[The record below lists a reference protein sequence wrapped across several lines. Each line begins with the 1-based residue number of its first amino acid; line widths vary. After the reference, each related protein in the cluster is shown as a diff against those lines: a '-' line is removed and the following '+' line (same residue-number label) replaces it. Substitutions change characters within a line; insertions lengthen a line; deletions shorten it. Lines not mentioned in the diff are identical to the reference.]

1 MAHPRI
7 KNHAANTIMSISPF
21 FQELR
26 SAYQAELD
34 DLNSDSEGHYILDK
48 RLAEKRKEMDFL
60 LQMMDLNPEM
70 VAVVLHQAFEFTEPE
85 LMDHFIT
92 LDADELLSWDALSEG
107 VRIASWAQ
115 PMVNQILAEPMGAWF
130 MSVAAAL
137 EYMHSTPM
145 RGSAASHDADADE
158 DLENVERGDH
168 SEPDE
173 EREAREREE
182 AGNAWMVE
190 QGFDSKE

>member
-1 MAHPRI
+1 MI
-7 KNHAANTIMSISPF
+7 ISPF

-34 DLNSDSEGHYILDK
+34 DLNSDSEGQYILDK
-48 RLAEKRKEMDFL
+48 RLAEKRKELGFL

-70 VAVVLHQAFEFTEPE
+70 VAVVLHQAFEFHEPE
-85 LMDHFIT
+85 LMTHFIS
-92 LDADELLSWDALSEG
+92 LDADNLLSWDALSEG
-107 VRIASWAQ
+107 VRIAPWAQ
-115 PMVNQILAEPMGAWF
+115 PMVEQILAEPVGAWF
-130 MSVAAAL
+130 MTVAAAL
-137 EYMHSTPM
+137 EYMHGTPM
-145 RGSAASHDADADE
+145 RSSAQSNEADADE
-158 DLENVERGDH
+158 DLQNVERGDQAEH
-168 SEPDE
+168 DE

>member
-1 MAHPRI
+1 MH
-7 KNHAANTIMSISPF
+7 ISPF

-34 DLNSDSEGHYILDK
+34 DLSFDSEGQHVLHK
-48 RLAEKRKEMDFL
+48 RLAEKRQAMTFL

-70 VAVVLHQAFEFTEPE
+70 VAVVLHQAFQFNAPAM
-85 LMDHFIT
+85 MDH
-92 LDADELLSWDALSEG
+92 LLSRDADELLSWDELSDSLHIAPWAQPIVQIALSE
-107 VRIASWAQ
+107 
-115 PMVNQILAEPMGAWF
+115 PTGAWF
-130 MSVAAAL
+130 LTVAAGL
-137 EYMHSTPM
+137 EYMHQKPM
-145 RGSAASHDADADE
+145 GAAAQTARTEADDDATERAHAGPEDE
-158 DLENVERGDH
+158 
-168 SEPDE
+168 E

>member
-1 MAHPRI
+1 
-7 KNHAANTIMSISPF
+7 MSISPF

-26 SAYQAELD
+26 TAYQAELD
-34 DLNSDSEGHYILDK
+34 DLNSDSEGHKVLAK
-48 RLAEKRKEMDFL
+48 RLAEKRKELAFL

-85 LMDHFIT
+85 LMDHFLT
-92 LDADELLSWDALSEG
+92 LDADDLLSWEALSEG
-107 VRIASWAQ
+107 VRTATWAQ
-115 PMVNQILAEPMGAWF
+115 PIVDQILAEPVGAWF

-137 EYMHSTPM
+137 EYMHGTPM
-145 RGSAASHDADADE
+145 RSRASSSDADADE
-158 DLENVERGDH
+158 DLENVERGDQP
-168 SEPDE
+168 EQDE

>member
-1 MAHPRI
+1 
-7 KNHAANTIMSISPF
+7 MSISPF

-48 RLAEKRKEMDFL
+48 RLAEKRKELDFL
-60 LQMMDLNPEM
+60 LQMMDLSPEM
-70 VAVVLHQAFEFTEPE
+70 VAVVLHQAFEFHEPE
-85 LMDHFIT
+85 LMAHFIT
-92 LDADELLSWDALSEG
+92 RDADDLLSWDALSEG
-107 VRIASWAQ
+107 VRMAPWAQ
-115 PMVNQILAEPMGAWF
+115 PIVDKILAEPVGAWF
-130 MSVAAAL
+130 MTVAAAL
-137 EYMHSTPM
+137 EYMHGTPM
-145 RGSAASHDADADE
+145 RRSAQANDADADE
-158 DLENVERGDH
+158 DLENVERGDQA
-168 SEPDE
+168 EADE

>member
-1 MAHPRI
+1 
-7 KNHAANTIMSISPF
+7 MSISPF

-48 RLAEKRKEMDFL
+48 RLSEKRKELDFL

-70 VAVVLHQAFEFTEPE
+70 VAVVFHQAFEFQEPE
-85 LMDHFIT
+85 LMAHFIT
-92 LDADELLSWDALSEG
+92 LDADDLLSWDALSEG
-107 VRIASWAQ
+107 VRIAPWAQ
-115 PMVNQILAEPMGAWF
+115 PMVNQILAEPVGAWF
-130 MSVAAAL
+130 MTVAAAL
-137 EYMHSTPM
+137 EYMHGTPM
-145 RGSAASHDADADE
+145 RASAQSNDADADE
-158 DLENVERGDH
+158 DLENVERGDQAEH
-168 SEPDE
+168 DE

>member
-1 MAHPRI
+1 
-7 KNHAANTIMSISPF
+7 MSISPF

-48 RLAEKRKEMDFL
+48 RLAEKRQELDFL

-92 LDADELLSWDALSEG
+92 LDAEDLLSWETLSEG
-107 VRIASWAQ
+107 VRIAPWAQ
-115 PMVNQILAEPMGAWF
+115 TMVDQILAEPVGAWF

-137 EYMHSTPM
+137 EYMHGTPM
-145 RGSAASHDADADE
+145 RRGAASSEADADE

-168 SEPDE
+168 SEQDE

>member
-1 MAHPRI
+1 
-7 KNHAANTIMSISPF
+7 MSISPF

-48 RLAEKRKEMDFL
+48 RLAEKRQQLDFL

-85 LMDHFIT
+85 LMDHFLT
-92 LDADELLSWDALSEG
+92 RDADDLLSWDALSEG
-107 VRIASWAQ
+107 IRIAPWAQ
-115 PMVNQILAEPMGAWF
+115 AMVNQILAEPVGAWF

-137 EYMHSTPM
+137 EYMHGTPM
-145 RGSAASHDADADE
+145 RGGVYGGAQSGEADADE
-158 DLENVERGDH
+158 DLQNVERGDQP
-168 SEPDE
+168 EQDE

>member
-1 MAHPRI
+1 
-7 KNHAANTIMSISPF
+7 MSISPF

-26 SAYQAELD
+26 IAYQAELD

-48 RLAEKRKEMDFL
+48 RLAEKRKELDFL
-60 LQMMDLNPEM
+60 LQMLDLNPEM

-92 LDADELLSWDALSEG
+92 LDGDDLLSWDALSEG
-107 VRIASWAQ
+107 IRIAPWAQ
-115 PMVNQILAEPMGAWF
+115 SMVAQILAEPVGAWF

-137 EYMHSTPM
+137 EYMHGTPM
-145 RGSAASHDADADE
+145 RRGAASSDADADE
-158 DLENVERGDH
+158 DQENVERGDH
-168 SEPDE
+168 SEDDE
-173 EREAREREE
+173 ERQAREREE
-182 AGNAWMVE
+182 AANAWMVE

>member
-1 MAHPRI
+1 
-7 KNHAANTIMSISPF
+7 MSISPF

-48 RLAEKRKEMDFL
+48 RLAEKRKELDFL

-70 VAVVLHQAFEFTEPE
+70 VAVVLHQGFEFTEPE
-85 LMDHFIT
+85 LMDHFLT
-92 LDADELLSWDALSEG
+92 RDADDLLSWDALSEG
-107 VRIASWAQ
+107 VRIATWAQ
-115 PMVNQILAEPMGAWF
+115 PIVDKILAEPVGAWF

-137 EYMHSTPM
+137 EYMHGTPM
-145 RGSAASHDADADE
+145 RRGAQSNDADADE

-168 SEPDE
+168 PEQDE

>member
-1 MAHPRI
+1 
-7 KNHAANTIMSISPF
+7 MSISPF

-26 SAYQAELD
+26 IAYQAELD

-48 RLAEKRKEMDFL
+48 RLAEKRKELDFL
-60 LQMMDLNPEM
+60 LQMLDLNPEM

-92 LDADELLSWDALSEG
+92 LDAEDLLSWDALSEG
-107 VRIASWAQ
+107 IRIAPWAQ
-115 PMVNQILAEPMGAWF
+115 TMVDQILAEPVGAWF

-137 EYMHSTPM
+137 EYMHGTPM
-145 RGSAASHDADADE
+145 RRGASSNDADADE
-158 DLENVERGDH
+158 DLQNVERGDQP
-168 SEPDE
+168 EPDE

>member
-1 MAHPRI
+1 
-7 KNHAANTIMSISPF
+7 MSISPF

-26 SAYQAELD
+26 IAYQAELD

-48 RLAEKRKEMDFL
+48 RLAEKRKELDFL
-60 LQMMDLNPEM
+60 LQMLDLNPEM

-92 LDADELLSWDALSEG
+92 LDGDDLLSWDALSEG
-107 VRIASWAQ
+107 IRIAPWAQ
-115 PMVNQILAEPMGAWF
+115 SMVAQILAEPVGAWF
-130 MSVAAAL
+130 MTVAAAL
-137 EYMHSTPM
+137 EYMHGTPM
-145 RGSAASHDADADE
+145 RAGLHGGAQSNDADADE

-168 SEPDE
+168 SEQDE

>member
-1 MAHPRI
+1 
-7 KNHAANTIMSISPF
+7 MSISPF

-26 SAYQAELD
+26 TAYQAELD
-34 DLNSDSEGHYILDK
+34 DLNSDSEGHNILEK
-48 RLAEKRKEMDFL
+48 RLSEKRQELGFL

-70 VAVVLHQAFEFTEPE
+70 VAVVLHQAFEFQEPE

-92 LDADELLSWDALSEG
+92 LEADDLLSWDALSDG
-107 VRIASWAQ
+107 ISIAPWAQ
-115 PMVNQILAEPMGAWF
+115 PIVNQILAEPVGAWF

-137 EYMHSTPM
+137 EYMHGTPM
-145 RGSAASHDADADE
+145 RRSTAVADADE
-158 DLENVERGDH
+158 DLENVERGAQVE
-168 SEPDE
+168 SDE

>member
-1 MAHPRI
+1 
-7 KNHAANTIMSISPF
+7 MSISPF

-26 SAYQAELD
+26 AAYQAELD

-48 RLAEKRKEMDFL
+48 RLAEKRKELDFL

-70 VAVVLHQAFEFTEPE
+70 VAVVLHQAFEFHAPE
-85 LMDHFIT
+85 LMAHFIT
-92 LDADELLSWDALSEG
+92 RDADDLLSWEALSEG
-107 VRIASWAQ
+107 VRIAPWAQ
-115 PMVNQILAEPMGAWF
+115 PMVKQILAEPVGAWF
-130 MSVAAAL
+130 MTVAAAL
-137 EYMHSTPM
+137 EYMHGTPM
-145 RGSAASHDADADE
+145 QDIAQSNAADADE
-158 DLENVERGDH
+158 DLQNVERGDQA
-168 SEPDE
+168 EQDE

>member
-1 MAHPRI
+1 
-7 KNHAANTIMSISPF
+7 MSISPF

-26 SAYQAELD
+26 TAYQAELD

-48 RLAEKRKEMDFL
+48 RLAEKRQELEFL

-70 VAVVLHQAFEFTEPE
+70 VAVVLHQAFEFHEPE
-85 LMDHFIT
+85 LLAHFIT
-92 LDADELLSWDALSEG
+92 RDADDLLSWDTLSEG

-115 PMVNQILAEPMGAWF
+115 PIVDKILAEPVGAWF

-137 EYMHSTPM
+137 EYMHGTPM
-145 RGSAASHDADADE
+145 RRSTQSNDADE

-168 SEPDE
+168 AEADE

>member
-1 MAHPRI
+1 
-7 KNHAANTIMSISPF
+7 MSISPF

-48 RLAEKRKEMDFL
+48 RLAEKRKELDFL
-60 LQMMDLNPEM
+60 LQMMDLSPEM
-70 VAVVLHQAFEFTEPE
+70 VAVVLHQAFEFHEPE
-85 LMDHFIT
+85 LMAHFIT
-92 LDADELLSWDALSEG
+92 RDADDLLSWDALSEG
-107 VRIASWAQ
+107 VRIAPWAQ
-115 PMVNQILAEPMGAWF
+115 PIVDKILAEPVGAWF
-130 MSVAAAL
+130 MTVAAAL
-137 EYMHSTPM
+137 EYMHGTPM
-145 RGSAASHDADADE
+145 RASAQSNDENSDRNADE
-158 DLENVERGDH
+158 DLQNVERGDQAEH
-168 SEPDE
+168 DE

>member
-1 MAHPRI
+1 
-7 KNHAANTIMSISPF
+7 MSISPF

-26 SAYQAELD
+26 IAYQAELD

-48 RLAEKRKEMDFL
+48 RLAEKRKELDFL
-60 LQMMDLNPEM
+60 LQMLDLNPEM

-92 LDADELLSWDALSEG
+92 LDADDLLSWDALSEG
-107 VRIASWAQ
+107 IRIAPWAQ
-115 PMVNQILAEPMGAWF
+115 PMVDQILVEPVGAWF

-137 EYMHSTPM
+137 EYMHGTPM
-145 RGSAASHDADADE
+145 RRGSTSNDADADE
-158 DLENVERGDH
+158 DLENVERGDQP
-168 SEPDE
+168 EQDD
-173 EREAREREE
+173 EREARERDE
-182 AGNAWMVE
+182 AANAWMVE

>member
-1 MAHPRI
+1 
-7 KNHAANTIMSISPF
+7 MSISPF

-48 RLAEKRKEMDFL
+48 RLAEKRQELDFL

-85 LMDHFIT
+85 LMAHFIT
-92 LDADELLSWDALSEG
+92 RDADDLLSWDTLAEG
-107 VRIASWAQ
+107 VRVAPWAHS
-115 PMVNQILAEPMGAWF
+115 MVEQILAEPVGAWF

-137 EYMHSTPM
+137 EYMHGTPM
-145 RGSAASHDADADE
+145 RGSAQSGQADADE
-158 DLENVERGDH
+158 DLENVERGDQA
-168 SEPDE
+168 EPDE

>member
-1 MAHPRI
+1 
-7 KNHAANTIMSISPF
+7 MSISPF

-48 RLAEKRKEMDFL
+48 RLSEKRKELDFL

-85 LMDHFIT
+85 LMAHFIT
-92 LDADELLSWDALSEG
+92 RDADDLLSWDTLTEG
-107 VRIASWAQ
+107 VRIAPWAQ
-115 PMVNQILAEPMGAWF
+115 AMVDQILAEPVGAWF

-137 EYMHSTPM
+137 EYMHGTPM
-145 RGSAASHDADADE
+145 RRSAQSNDADADE
-158 DLENVERGDH
+158 DLENVERGDQAEH
-168 SEPDE
+168 DE

>member
-1 MAHPRI
+1 
-7 KNHAANTIMSISPF
+7 MSISPF

-34 DLNSDSEGHYILDK
+34 DLNSDSEGQYILDK
-48 RLAEKRKEMDFL
+48 RLAEKRQELDFL

-92 LDADELLSWDALSEG
+92 HDADDLLSWDALSEG
-107 VRIASWAQ
+107 MRIAPWAQ
-115 PMVNQILAEPMGAWF
+115 PIVDKILAEPVGAWF
-130 MSVAAAL
+130 MTVAAAL
-137 EYMHSTPM
+137 EYMHGTPM
-145 RGSAASHDADADE
+145 RGGAQSGQADADE
-158 DLENVERGDH
+158 DLENVERGDQA
-168 SEPDE
+168 EPDE

>member
-1 MAHPRI
+1 
-7 KNHAANTIMSISPF
+7 MSISPF

-48 RLAEKRKEMDFL
+48 RLAEKRKELDFL

-92 LDADELLSWDALSEG
+92 LDADDLLSWDALSEG
-107 VRIASWAQ
+107 VRIAPWAQ
-115 PMVNQILAEPMGAWF
+115 PIVDQILAEPVGAWF

-137 EYMHSTPM
+137 EYMHGTPM
-145 RGSAASHDADADE
+145 RRSAAANDADADE

-168 SEPDE
+168 SEQDE

>member
-1 MAHPRI
+1 
-7 KNHAANTIMSISPF
+7 MSISPF

-48 RLAEKRKEMDFL
+48 RLAEKRKELGFL
-60 LQMMDLNPEM
+60 LQMMDLSPEM
-70 VAVVLHQAFEFTEPE
+70 VAVVLHQAFEFHEPE
-85 LMDHFIT
+85 LMAHFIT
-92 LDADELLSWDALSEG
+92 RDADDLLSWDALVEG
-107 VRIASWAQ
+107 VRIAPWAQ
-115 PMVNQILAEPMGAWF
+115 PIVDKILAEPVGAWF
-130 MSVAAAL
+130 MTVAAAL
-137 EYMHSTPM
+137 EYMHGTPM
-145 RGSAASHDADADE
+145 RGGAQSNDADADE
-158 DLENVERGDH
+158 DLQNVERGDQAEH
-168 SEPDE
+168 DE

>member
-1 MAHPRI
+1 
-7 KNHAANTIMSISPF
+7 MSISPF

-48 RLAEKRKEMDFL
+48 RLAEKRKELDFL
-60 LQMMDLNPEM
+60 LQMMDLSPEM
-70 VAVVLHQAFEFTEPE
+70 VAVVLHQAFEFHEPE
-85 LMDHFIT
+85 MMAQFIT
-92 LDADELLSWDALSEG
+92 LDADDLLSWDALSEG
-107 VRIASWAQ
+107 VRIAPWAQ
-115 PMVNQILAEPMGAWF
+115 PIVDKILAEPVGAWF
-130 MSVAAAL
+130 MTVAAAL
-137 EYMHSTPM
+137 EYMHGTPM
-145 RGSAASHDADADE
+145 RAGLHGGAQSNDADADE
-158 DLENVERGDH
+158 DLQNVERGDQAEH
-168 SEPDE
+168 DE

>member
-1 MAHPRI
+1 
-7 KNHAANTIMSISPF
+7 MSISPF

-48 RLAEKRKEMDFL
+48 RLAEKRKELDFL
-60 LQMMDLNPEM
+60 LQMMDLSPEM
-70 VAVVLHQAFEFTEPE
+70 VAVVLHQAFEFHEPE
-85 LMDHFIT
+85 LMAHFIT

-107 VRIASWAQ
+107 VRIAPWAQ
-115 PMVNQILAEPMGAWF
+115 PMVKQILAEPVGAWF

-137 EYMHSTPM
+137 EYMHGTPM
-145 RGSAASHDADADE
+145 RANAQSNDADADADE
-158 DLENVERGDH
+158 DLQNVERGDH
-168 SEPDE
+168 PEQDE

>member
-1 MAHPRI
+1 
-7 KNHAANTIMSISPF
+7 MSISPF

-48 RLAEKRKEMDFL
+48 RLAEKRKELDFL
-60 LQMMDLNPEM
+60 LQMMDLSPEM
-70 VAVVLHQAFEFTEPE
+70 VAVVLHQAFEFPEPE
-85 LMDHFIT
+85 LMAHFIT
-92 LDADELLSWDALSEG
+92 RDADDLLSWDALSEG
-107 VRIASWAQ
+107 VRIAPWAQ
-115 PMVNQILAEPMGAWF
+115 PIVDKILAEPVGAWF
-130 MSVAAAL
+130 MTVAAAL
-137 EYMHSTPM
+137 EYMHGTPM
-145 RGSAASHDADADE
+145 RASAQSNDADADE
-158 DLENVERGDH
+158 DLENVERGDQDEH
-168 SEPDE
+168 DE

>member
-1 MAHPRI
+1 
-7 KNHAANTIMSISPF
+7 MSISPF

-48 RLAEKRKEMDFL
+48 RLAEKRKELDFL
-60 LQMMDLNPEM
+60 LQMMDLSPEM
-70 VAVVLHQAFEFTEPE
+70 VAVVLHQAFEFHEPE
-85 LMDHFIT
+85 LMAHFIT
-92 LDADELLSWDALSEG
+92 RDADDLLSWDALSEG
-107 VRIASWAQ
+107 VRMAPWAQ
-115 PMVNQILAEPMGAWF
+115 PIVDKILAEPVGAWF
-130 MSVAAAL
+130 MTVAAAL
-137 EYMHSTPM
+137 EYMHGTPM
-145 RGSAASHDADADE
+145 RVSAQSNDADADE
-158 DLENVERGDH
+158 DLQNVERGDQAEH
-168 SEPDE
+168 DE